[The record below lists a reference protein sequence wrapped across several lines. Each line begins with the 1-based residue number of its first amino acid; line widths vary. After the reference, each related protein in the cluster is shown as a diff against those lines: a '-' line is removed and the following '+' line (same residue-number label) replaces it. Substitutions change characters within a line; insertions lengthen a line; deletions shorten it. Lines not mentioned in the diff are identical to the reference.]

1 VNFKTLP
8 LLLFFFC
15 CSCDITQQQELPKNE
30 MPEKVQDKELHAELP
45 VKKPF
50 KTQEKKPSKAL
61 PVGQDRTKSFHNLES
76 STIQGKARHDY
87 PPENLLE

>member
-15 CSCDITQQQELPKNE
+15 CSCDVPQQQELPKNE
-30 MPEKVQDKELHAELP
+30 IPEKVQDKELHAELP
-45 VKKPF
+45 VKKPLNS
-50 KTQEKKPSKAL
+50 QEKKPSKAL
-61 PVGQDRTKSFHNLES
+61 PVGQDRKKSFHDLES

>member
-15 CSCDITQQQELPKNE
+15 CSCDVTQQQELPKNE
-30 MPEKVQDKELHAELP
+30 MPEKVQDNELLTELP
-45 VKKPF
+45 VKKPLR
-50 KTQEKKPSKAL
+50 TQEKKSSKPL
-61 PVGQDRTKSFHNLES
+61 PVGQDRKKSFHDMES
-76 STIQGKARHDY
+76 PTIQGKARHDY

>member
-1 VNFKTLP
+1 MNFKTLP

-15 CSCDITQQQELPKNE
+15 CSCDVTQQQELPKNE
-30 MPEKVQDKELHAELP
+30 IPEKVQDNELLAELP

-50 KTQEKKPSKAL
+50 KTQEKKPFNAL
-61 PVGQDRTKSFHNLES
+61 PVGQDRKKSFHDLES

>member
-1 VNFKTLP
+1 MNFKTLP

-15 CSCDITQQQELPKNE
+15 CSCDVTQQQELPKNE
-30 MPEKVQDKELHAELP
+30 MPEKVQDNELLAELP

-50 KTQEKKPSKAL
+50 KTQEKKPINAL
-61 PVGQDRTKSFHNLES
+61 PVGQDRKKSFHDLES